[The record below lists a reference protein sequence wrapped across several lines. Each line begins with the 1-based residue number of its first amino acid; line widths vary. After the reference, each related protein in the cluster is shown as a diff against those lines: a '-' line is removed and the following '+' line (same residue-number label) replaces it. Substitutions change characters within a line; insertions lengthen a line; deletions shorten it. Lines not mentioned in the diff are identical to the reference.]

1 MSGTGKEDEDMKII
15 HQTAEYVV
23 VCKAAG
29 EDSEHDLPGMLAEQ
43 NGDQAADYYVVHR
56 LDKAAAGLLVL
67 ARDRQTAGELSRQL
81 TENRLRKRY
90 LCVVPGVPEPASGEM
105 QDLLYK
111 DKMKQKMFP
120 VKRKRAGVKEAS
132 LRYHVLE
139 TKAPASN
146 DVSNQAKPD
155 DEVPESP
162 AQVRTISSKPAEEVK
177 TSPAQMQSAELTTAQ
192 PEGKAPTPLS
202 LVEVELQTGRYHQI
216 RCQFAARKLPLVG
229 DGKYGSRV
237 RSPHLALFCRTL
249 SFYDVKEKKEC
260 SFTAEPPAEFPWT
273 AFSCASDEAE

>member
-1 MSGTGKEDEDMKII
+1 MKII

-29 EDSEHDLPGMLAEQ
+29 EDSEHDLPGLLAEQ
-43 NGDQAADYYVVHR
+43 NGNRAADYYVVHR
-56 LDKAAAGLLVL
+56 LDKAASGLLVL

-81 TENRLRKRY
+81 TENRLRKSY

-132 LRYHVLE
+132 LTYRVLE
-139 TKAPASN
+139 TQASVSN
-146 DVSNQAKPD
+146 DVSKQAKLAK
-155 DEVPESP
+155 EAEKSP
-162 AQVRTISSKPAEEVK
+162 AQV
-177 TSPAQMQSAELTTAQ
+177 QSAAE
-192 PEGKAPTPLS
+192 APTSLA
-202 LVEVELQTGRYHQI
+202 LVEVELQTGRFHQI

-249 SFYDVKEKKEC
+249 SFYDPKEKKELC
-260 SFTAEPPAEFPWT
+260 FTAAPPAEFPWEIFYDR
-273 AFSCASDEAE
+273 A

>member
-1 MSGTGKEDEDMKII
+1 MKII

-29 EDSEHDLPGMLAEQ
+29 EDSEHDLPWLLAEQ
-43 NGDQAADYYVVHR
+43 NGDQATDYYVVHR
-56 LDKAAAGLLVL
+56 LDQAVAGLLVL
-67 ARDRQTAGELSRQL
+67 ARDRATAAELSRQL
-81 TENRLRKRY
+81 TENRLRKTY
-90 LCVVPGVPEPASGEM
+90 LCVVPGIPEPASGE
-105 QDLLYK
+105 
-111 DKMKQKMFP
+111 DKMKKKMFP

-139 TKAPASN
+139 TQMSASN
-146 DVSNQAKPD
+146 DVSNQAKPG
-155 DEVPESP
+155 EEAPGSP
-162 AQVRTISSKPAEEVK
+162 AQVR
-177 TSPAQMQSAELTTAQ
+177 SAESTTVQ
-192 PEGKAPTPLS
+192 QEGKVSTPLS
-202 LVEVELQTGRYHQI
+202 LVEVELQTGRFHQI

-249 SFYDVKEKKEC
+249 SFYDPKEKKELC
-260 SFTAEPPAEFPWT
+260 FTAAPPAEFPWT

>member
-1 MSGTGKEDEDMKII
+1 MSGTGKEDEEMKII

-29 EDSEHDLPGMLAEQ
+29 EDSEHDLPGLLAEQ
-43 NGDQAADYYVVHR
+43 NGDQATDYYVVHR

-67 ARDRQTAGELSRQL
+67 ARDRGTAAELSRQL
-81 TENRLRKRY
+81 TENRLRKSY
-90 LCVVPGVPEPASGEM
+90 LCVAPGVPEPASGEM

-111 DKMKQKMFP
+111 NKMKQKMFP

-132 LRYHVLE
+132 LTYRVLE
-139 TKAPASN
+139 TQAPLA
-146 DVSNQAKPD
+146 
-155 DEVPESP
+155 
-162 AQVRTISSKPAEEVK
+162 
-177 TSPAQMQSAELTTAQ
+177 
-192 PEGKAPTPLS
+192 
-202 LVEVELQTGRYHQI
+202 LVEVELQTGRFHQI

-249 SFYDVKEKKEC
+249 SFYDPKEKKELC
-260 SFTAEPPAEFPWT
+260 FMAAPPAEFPWEIFYDR
-273 AFSCASDEAE
+273 A

>member
-1 MSGTGKEDEDMKII
+1 MSGTGKEDEEMKII

-29 EDSEHDLPGMLAEQ
+29 EDSEHDLPGLLAEQ
-43 NGDQAADYYVVHR
+43 NGDRATDYYVVHR

-67 ARDRQTAGELSRQL
+67 ARNRQTAGELSRQL
-81 TENRLRKRY
+81 TENRLRKTY

-120 VKRKRAGVKEAS
+120 VKRKRAGVKAAS
-132 LRYHVLE
+132 LTYRVLE
-139 TKAPASN
+139 TQASVSN
-146 DVSNQAKPD
+146 DVSNQAKTD
-155 DEVPESP
+155 EEVPESP
-162 AQVRTISSKPAEEVK
+162 AQVQSTAEAL
-177 TSPAQMQSAELTTAQ
+177 TSLA
-192 PEGKAPTPLS
+192 
-202 LVEVELQTGRYHQI
+202 LVEVELQTGRFHQI

-237 RSPHLALFCRTL
+237 RSPHLALFCQQL
-249 SFYDVKEKKEC
+249 SFYDAKEKKELC
-260 SFTAEPPAEFPWT
+260 FTATPPAEFPWEIFYDR
-273 AFSCASDEAE
+273 A

>member
-1 MSGTGKEDEDMKII
+1 MSGTGKEDEEMKII

-29 EDSEHDLPGMLAEQ
+29 EDSEHDLPGLLAEQ

-56 LDKAAAGLLVL
+56 LDKAASGLLVL
-67 ARDRQTAGELSRQL
+67 ARNRQTAGELSRQL
-81 TENRLRKRY
+81 TENRLRKTY

-132 LRYHVLE
+132 LTYRVLE
-139 TKAPASN
+139 TQASVSN
-146 DVSNQAKPD
+146 DVSNQAKTD
-155 DEVPESP
+155 EEVPESP
-162 AQVRTISSKPAEEVK
+162 AQVQSTAE
-177 TSPAQMQSAELTTAQ
+177 AL
-192 PEGKAPTPLS
+192 TPLA
-202 LVEVELQTGRYHQI
+202 LVEVELQTGRFHQI

-249 SFYDVKEKKEC
+249 SFYDAKEKKELC
-260 SFTAEPPAEFPWT
+260 FTATPPAEFPWEIFYDR
-273 AFSCASDEAE
+273 A

>member
-29 EDSEHDLPGMLAEQ
+29 EDSEHDLPELLAEQ

-67 ARDRQTAGELSRQL
+67 ARNRQTAGELSRQL
-81 TENRLRKRY
+81 AENRLRKRY
-90 LCVVPGVPEPASGEM
+90 LCVVSGVPEPASGEM

-111 DKMKQKMFP
+111 DKMKQKMFL

-132 LRYHVLE
+132 LTYRVLE
-139 TKAPASN
+139 AQMPVSN
-146 DVSNQAKPD
+146 DVSNQAKPAE
-155 DEVPESP
+155 EVKKSP
-162 AQVRTISSKPAEEVK
+162 AQV
-177 TSPAQMQSAELTTAQ
+177 QSADE
-192 PEGKAPTPLS
+192 APMSLA
-202 LVEVELQTGRYHQI
+202 LVEVELQTGRFHQI

-249 SFYDVKEKKEC
+249 SFYDAKEKKELC
-260 SFTAEPPAEFPWT
+260 FTATPPAEFPWEIFYDR
-273 AFSCASDEAE
+273 A

>member
-1 MSGTGKEDEDMKII
+1 MKII

-29 EDSEHDLPGMLAEQ
+29 EDSEHDLPGLLAEQ

-67 ARDRQTAGELSRQL
+67 ARDRRTAAELSCQL
-81 TENRLRKRY
+81 TENRLRKSY

-132 LRYHVLE
+132 LTYRVLE
-139 TKAPASN
+139 TQAPLA
-146 DVSNQAKPD
+146 
-155 DEVPESP
+155 
-162 AQVRTISSKPAEEVK
+162 
-177 TSPAQMQSAELTTAQ
+177 
-192 PEGKAPTPLS
+192 
-202 LVEVELQTGRYHQI
+202 LVEVELQTGRFHQI

-249 SFYDVKEKKEC
+249 SFYDPKEKKELC
-260 SFTAEPPAEFPWT
+260 FTAAPPAEFPWT
-273 AFSCASDEAE
+273 AFSCAVDEAE

>member
-1 MSGTGKEDEDMKII
+1 MKII

-29 EDSEHDLPGMLAEQ
+29 EDSEHDLPGLLAEQ

-56 LDKAAAGLLVL
+56 LDKAASGLLVL
-67 ARDRQTAGELSRQL
+67 ARDRRTAAELSRQL

-90 LCVVPGVPEPASGEM
+90 LCVVPGVPEPVSGEM

-132 LRYHVLE
+132 LTYRVLE
-139 TKAPASN
+139 TQTA
-146 DVSNQAKPD
+146 
-155 DEVPESP
+155 
-162 AQVRTISSKPAEEVK
+162 
-177 TSPAQMQSAELTTAQ
+177 LT
-192 PEGKAPTPLS
+192 
-202 LVEVELQTGRYHQI
+202 LVEVELQTGRFHQI

-237 RSPHLALFCRTL
+237 QSPHLGLFCRQL
-249 SFYDVKEKKEC
+249 SFYDPKEKKELC
-260 SFTAEPPAEFPWT
+260 FAAAPPAEFPWEI
-273 AFSCASDEAE
+273 FYD

>member
-1 MSGTGKEDEDMKII
+1 MKII

-29 EDSEHDLPGMLAEQ
+29 EDSEHDLPEMLAEQ
-43 NGDQAADYYVVHR
+43 NGDRATDYYVVHR
-56 LDKAAAGLLVL
+56 LDQAVAGLLVL
-67 ARDRQTAGELSRQL
+67 ARDRVTAAELSRQL
-81 TENRLRKRY
+81 TENRLRKTY
-90 LCVVPGVPEPASGEM
+90 LCVVSGVPALVSGEM
-105 QDLLYK
+105 QDLLYQ
-111 DKMKQKMFP
+111 DKMKRKMFP

-139 TKAPASN
+139 TQLMN
-146 DVSNQAKPD
+146 TTV
-155 DEVPESP
+155 
-162 AQVRTISSKPAEEVK
+162 TSSKQEDTAAV
-177 TSPAQMQSAELTTAQ
+177 SASQLT
-192 PEGKAPTPLS
+192 
-202 LVEVELQTGRYHQI
+202 LVEVELQTGRFHQI

-249 SFYDVKEKKEC
+249 SFYDAKEKKELC
-260 SFTAEPPAEFPWT
+260 FTAAPPAEFPWT

>member
-1 MSGTGKEDEDMKII
+1 MKII

-29 EDSEHDLPGMLAEQ
+29 EDSEHDLPGLLAEQ
-43 NGDQAADYYVVHR
+43 NGDRATDYYVVHR

-67 ARDRQTAGELSRQL
+67 ARNRQTAGELSRQL
-81 TENRLRKRY
+81 TENRLRKSY

-132 LRYHVLE
+132 LTYRVLE
-139 TKAPASN
+139 TQASVSN
-146 DVSNQAKPD
+146 DVSNQAKTD
-155 DEVPESP
+155 EEVPESP
-162 AQVRTISSKPAEEVK
+162 AQVQSTAE
-177 TSPAQMQSAELTTAQ
+177 AL
-192 PEGKAPTPLS
+192 TPLA
-202 LVEVELQTGRYHQI
+202 LVEVELQTGRFHQI

-249 SFYDVKEKKEC
+249 SFYDAKEKKELC
-260 SFTAEPPAEFPWT
+260 FTATPPAEFPWEIFYDR
-273 AFSCASDEAE
+273 A

>member
-1 MSGTGKEDEDMKII
+1 MKII

-29 EDSEHDLPGMLAEQ
+29 EDSEHDLPGLLAEQ
-43 NGDQAADYYVVHR
+43 NGDQAANYYVVHR

-81 TENRLRKRY
+81 TENRLRKSY

-132 LRYHVLE
+132 LTYRVLE
-139 TKAPASN
+139 T
-146 DVSNQAKPD
+146 Q
-155 DEVPESP
+155 E
-162 AQVRTISSKPAEEVK
+162 
-177 TSPAQMQSAELTTAQ
+177 
-192 PEGKAPTPLS
+192 PLA
-202 LVEVELQTGRYHQI
+202 LVEVELQTGRFHQI

-237 RSPHLALFCRTL
+237 RSPHLALFCQQL
-249 SFYDVKEKKEC
+249 SFYDAKEKKELC
-260 SFTAEPPAEFPWT
+260 FTAAPPAEFPWEI
-273 AFSCASDEAE
+273 FL

>member
-1 MSGTGKEDEDMKII
+1 MKII
-15 HQTAEYVV
+15 HQTAEYAV

-29 EDSEHDLPGMLAEQ
+29 EDSEHDLPGLLAEQ
-43 NGDQAADYYVVHR
+43 NGDRAADYYVVHR

-67 ARDRQTAGELSRQL
+67 ARDRRTAGELSRQL
-81 TENRLRKRY
+81 TENRLRKSY
-90 LCVVPGVPEPASGEM
+90 LCAVPGVPEPASGEM

-132 LRYHVLE
+132 LTYRVLE
-139 TKAPASN
+139 TQTSVSN

-155 DEVPESP
+155 EDVPERP
-162 AQVRTISSKPAEEVK
+162 AQVQSTAPNFVKAEGEALV
-177 TSPAQMQSAELTTAQ
+177 PLT
-192 PEGKAPTPLS
+192 
-202 LVEVELQTGRYHQI
+202 LVEVELQTGRFHQI

-237 RSPHLALFCRTL
+237 RSPHLALFCRQLT
-249 SFYDVKEKKEC
+249 FYDAKEKKERC
-260 SFTAEPPAEFPWT
+260 FTAAPPAEFPWT
-273 AFSCASDEAE
+273 AFSCAFDEAE